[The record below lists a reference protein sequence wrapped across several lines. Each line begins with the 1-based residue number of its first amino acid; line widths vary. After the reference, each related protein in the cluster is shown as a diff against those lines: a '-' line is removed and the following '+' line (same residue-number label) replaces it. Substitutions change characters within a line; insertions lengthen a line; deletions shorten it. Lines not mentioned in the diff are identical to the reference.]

1 MACGHRKARKEGDGQ
16 QRVIPRPPWG
26 GRGRIGIGCGIV
38 RRQGA
43 TPYRINGPRKGPFRE
58 IPVTGAADWVICDRP
73 RKRKQDLVPQIAPPP
88 DPATF
93 LTDLPGPDTDAQA
106 AVRARDAVLTKPAG
120 SLGRLE
126 EITEWL
132 AGWQGRAEPRA
143 DRVQTL
149 VFAGNHGVAAQGVSA
164 YPPEVTAQMVA
175 NFQAGGAAVNQLCRT
190 FGVDLAVIPLDLDTP
205 TGDITQGPAM
215 SADEFS
221 AAFQAGTEAVD
232 DRADLLCI
240 GEMGI
245 ANTTAAAAVCLGLFG
260 GAGTDWAGPGTGL
273 PSAGVS
279 AKADAITRAVAVNG
293 IDPTD
298 GLEVLRALG
307 GRELAAMAGAVAK
320 ARHLGLPVLLD
331 GFVAGGAAACLQV
344 RQPGAL
350 DHCRAAHLS
359 AEPGHARLL
368 AKLGMAPLLQLN
380 MRLGEASGAV
390 LAVGLVQAAL
400 ACHRGMATF
409 ESAGVS
415 GKE

>member
-1 MACGHRKARKEGDGQ
+1 M
-16 QRVIPRPPWG
+16 
-26 GRGRIGIGCGIV
+26 
-38 RRQGA
+38 
-43 TPYRINGPRKGPFRE
+43 
-58 IPVTGAADWVICDRP
+58 
-73 RKRKQDLVPQIAPPP
+73 PQIAPPP

-132 AGWQGRAEPRA
+132 AGWQGRAQPRA
-143 DRVQTL
+143 DKVQAL

-175 NFQAGGAAVNQLCRT
+175 NFQAGGAAVNQLCST
-190 FGVDLAVIPLDLDTP
+190 FGVDLAVIPLDLGNP

-215 SADEFS
+215 SVDEFS
-221 AAFQAGTEAVD
+221 AAFNAGTEAVD

-245 ANTTAAAAVCLGLFG
+245 A
-260 GAGTDWAGPGTGL
+260 
-273 PSAGVS
+273 
-279 AKADAITRAVAVNG
+279 KADAIARAVAANG

-331 GFVAGGAAACLQV
+331 GFVAGAAAACLQV

-390 LAVGLVQAAL
+390 LAVGIVQAAL

-415 GKE
+415 SKE